1 MIIYNETSSRF
12 INHVLERNIGNVLLT
27 NIQEKMNRSVSPSEL
42 LSWTNSLPQMA
53 KILRDAELKEN
64 THVLLEYKLPS
75 TEKRIDFMI
84 TGEDNKGQQN
94 AVIVELKQW
103 QRSKIANGDGI
114 VKTFLGKRERETVH
128 PSYQSLSYKRYL
140 ENFNEALY
148 QDSSINLSS
157 CAYLHNYIPT
167 RNRAEEPL
175 LNKRYETY
183 VEQSP
188 IYFQF
193 DDKQLMQMIKDCVSE
208 GKGTEIAKQIE
219 EGKIKPSKRLVE
231 AVNSLFEGNEEFI
244 LLDEQKVAYEKV
256 LSIYRS
262 LDLATD
268 EKHTILIK
276 GGPGTGKS
284 VIGLNL
290 MNFLLGENATIEYI
304 TPNQAFR
311 EILRKKLIGTS
322 EFVEIRSLF
331 KGSASY
337 VETPNNYFNVLV
349 CDEAHRLKN
358 QGHMKKKIEGENQA
372 TQIIRSSRLSVFF
385 IDDEQVISNKEIG
398 RFDLLKE
405 EALKQNSIVH
415 VVELH
420 SQFRCGGSG
429 NYLDWLSDILYEQHQ
444 DVLLDRDFDFQLVDS
459 PQELVDKIVHEK
471 NGRLLAGYAWG
482 WITKPVN
489 GQLSKDVVIE
499 AHDFAMPWNDPN
511 RIDWAIHPEC
521 SLQIGCIHTVQGL
534 EMEYVGVIIGN
545 DLSFNP
551 ETNAIEVKREH
562 YKDKGAR
569 PAKPKGKYEVDP
581 LDKLV
586 RNTYKTL
593 MTRGMKG
600 CYVFCCDKELAKH
613 FKQKMQSYNIT
624 RIDEEIK
631 Y

>member
-1 MIIYNETSSRF
+1 MIIYNESSSIF
-12 INHVLERNIGNVLLT
+12 IDHVLERNIGNVLLN
-27 NIQEKMNRSVSPSEL
+27 NIQEKMNRSVPPSEL

-53 KILRDAELKEN
+53 KILRDAKLKED

-75 TEKRIDFMI
+75 TEKRIDFLI
-84 TGEDNKGQQN
+84 TGEDIKGNQN

-103 QRSKIANGDGI
+103 QQSKIAEGDGI
-114 VKTFLGKRERETVH
+114 VKTYLGKRERETVH

-148 QDSSINLSS
+148 EESSINLSS
-157 CAYLHNYIPT
+157 CAYLHNYIPS
-167 RNRAEEPL
+167 RNREEEPL
-175 LNKRYETY
+175 LDQRYASY

-193 DDKQLMQMIKDCVSE
+193 DDQILMKMIKDSVSE
-208 GKGTEIAKQIE
+208 GKGTEIAKKIE

-256 LSIYRS
+256 LSIYKN
-262 LDLATD
+262 LDLASD

-290 MNFLLGENATIEYI
+290 MNFLLGEEATIEYI
-304 TPNQAFR
+304 TPNQSFR
-311 EILRKKLIGTS
+311 EILRKKLIGRS
-322 EFVEIRSLF
+322 GFVEIRSLF

-349 CDEAHRLKN
+349 RDEAHRLKN

-385 IDDEQVISNKEIG
+385 IDDEQVISNKDIG
-398 RFDLLKE
+398 RFELLEE
-405 EALKQNSIVH
+405 EAEKQNSTVH
-415 VVELH
+415 VVELD
-420 SQFRCGGSG
+420 SQFRCAGSG
-429 NYLDWLSDILYEQHQ
+429 NYLEWLDDLLYDRKQDIQ
-444 DVLLDRDFDFQLVDS
+444 LDGDFDFQLVDS
-459 PQELVDKIVHEK
+459 PHELLDKVVK
-471 NGRLLAGYAWG
+471 DKGGRLLAGYAWE
-482 WITKPVN
+482 WITTPVN
-489 GQLSKDVVIE
+489 GELSKDVVIE
-499 AHDFAMPWNDPN
+499 EHDFAMPWNDAA
-511 RIDWAIHPEC
+511 RIDWAIHPEG
-521 SLQIGCIHTVQGL
+521 SYQVGCIHTVQGL

-545 DLSFNP
+545 DLTYNT
-551 ETNAIEVKREH
+551 ETQLIEVKRENF
-562 YKDKGAR
+562 KDKGAR
-569 PAKPKGKYEVDP
+569 PAKPKKKYEIDP
-581 LDKLV
+581 LDQLV

-600 CYVFCCDKELAKH
+600 CYVYCVDDELRGY
-613 FKQKMQSYNIT
+613 FKDS
-624 RIDEEIK
+624 IDELKHKSEYK
-631 Y
+631 TRK